1 MQNQTN
7 TDLSRQELMEK
18 IEAQELLINELLAE
32 KESEVKLDYPW
43 KGNLGHWYWNIQS
56 NDVVFNPLKVTALGY
71 SKDEIPEK
79 VPYEFFTDK
88 LHPDDYVTAMD
99 KMMQHLKGE
108 TPVYEIEYRIKAKD
122 DKWKWFYDRGKVT
135 QRKADGTPLFA
146 SGIVFDVTSQKEK
159 EENLE
164 ELTSSLI
171 EIVEKDE
178 LTEIR
183 NRRSIFK
190 ELKAKM
196 MKSSI
201 EKDQLIIAMLD
212 IDDFKKINDTKGHVF
227 GDYVLKEVAKSLNQ
241 VLAGKGCVGRY
252 GGEEFLV
259 VLPNK
264 NREEAERI
272 LNRCREAIIAN
283 EFLVNES
290 VTISGG
296 FTLFDQHD
304 SHEEFI
310 TEADNNLYQA
320 KRSGKN
326 KIVGP

>member
-1 MQNQTN
+1 MLNQTY
-7 TDLSRQELMEK
+7 TELSRDELIKKVES
-18 IEAQELLINELLAE
+18 QELLINELLAE
-32 KESEVKLDYPW
+32 KEAEVKLDYPW

-79 VPYEFFTDK
+79 VPYDFFTDK
-88 LHPDDYVTAMD
+88 LHPDDYDTAMD

-108 TPVYEIEYRIKAKD
+108 TPVYEIEYRIRTKD
-122 DKWKWFYDRGKVT
+122 NKWKWFYDRGKVT
-135 QRKADGTPLFA
+135 QRRDDGTPLFA
-146 SGIVFDVTSQKEK
+146 SGIVFDVTDQKEK

-164 ELTSSLI
+164 ELTSNLI
-171 EIVEKDE
+171 EIVDKDE

-183 NRRSIFK
+183 NRRSIFR

-196 MKSSI
+196 IKSSI
-201 EKDQLIIAMLD
+201 EKANLAVAMFD
-212 IDDFKKINDTKGHVF
+212 IDDFKRINDTKGHVY
-227 GDYVLKEVAKSLNQ
+227 GDYVLKEVAKSLSQ
-241 VLAGKGCVGRY
+241 VLVDKGCVGRY

-259 VLPNK
+259 ILPNK
-264 NREEAERI
+264 NRKEAENI
-272 LNRCREAIIAN
+272 LNSCREAIIFN

-290 VTISGG
+290 VTVSGG
-296 FTLFDQHD
+296 FTLFDQHE

-310 TEADNNLYQA
+310 KEADNYLYQA

>member
-1 MQNQTN
+1 MLNQTN
-7 TDLSRQELMEK
+7 TELTREELMDK
-18 IEAQELLINELLAE
+18 IEAQNLLINELLAE
-32 KESEVKLDYPW
+32 KEAEVKLDYPW

-88 LHPDDYVTAMD
+88 LHPDDYITAMD

-122 DKWKWFYDRGKVT
+122 GKWKWFYDRGKVT
-135 QRKADGTPLFA
+135 QREEDGTPLFA

-183 NRRSIFK
+183 NRRSIFR

-201 EKDQLIIAMLD
+201 EEEQLVIAMLD
-212 IDDFKKINDTKGHVF
+212 IDDFKRINDTKGHVY
-227 GDYVLKEVAKSLNQ
+227 GDYVLKEVAKSLSKT
-241 VLAGKGCVGRY
+241 LTDKGCVGRY

-259 VLPNK
+259 ILPLMG
-264 NREEAERI
+264 RDEAEQL
-272 LNRCREAIIAN
+272 LNSCREAVIFN
-283 EFLVNES
+283 EFLKNES
-290 VTISGG
+290 ITISGG
-296 FTLFDQHD
+296 YTLFDHHD

-310 TEADNNLYQA
+310 DEADNYLYQA

>member
-1 MQNQTN
+1 MLNQTN

-32 KESEVKLDYPW
+32 KEAQVKLDYPW

-71 SKDEIPEK
+71 SKDEIPEN

-201 EKDQLIIAMLD
+201 EKVQLVIAMLD
-212 IDDFKKINDTKGHVF
+212 IDDFKILNDTKGHVY
-227 GDYVLKEVAKSLNQ
+227 GDYVLKEVAKSLSDT
-241 VLAGKGCVGRY
+241 LSGYGCVGRY

-259 VLPNK
+259 ILPQNS
-264 NREEAERI
+264 RHEAEAI
-272 LNRCREAIIAN
+272 LNDCRKAVINN
-283 EFLVNES
+283 EFLKNES

-296 FTLFDQHD
+296 FAMYDHHD
-304 SHEEFI
+304 SLEEFI
-310 TEADNNLYQA
+310 EEADNYLYQA
-320 KRSGKN
+320 KTSGKN
-326 KIVGP
+326 RIAGP